1 MLKDIV
7 DTIKDKNTIW
17 VMENRDNGDRIFSKF
32 VTPNLFSSTYVI
44 VSQGVAYI
52 FVHKLDE
59 GNIGDLD
66 KKYSKVFVYTSGQE
80 LKECIASVLKTLNYP
95 KKMLVS
101 YSTMSDEN
109 TDIITHSSYLRM
121 TRIFRG
127 IYREVGK
134 KVKVR
139 SAEMNIYNILSK
151 NSNETLGRLKKL
163 ASLTDEILKLSFE
176 SIKEGQMELD
186 IAYSTK
192 KIMKKVMDEN
202 MKKLN
207 IVSYDFAWDICPIVL
222 VGKNLEKGGHASPS
236 NTKIKRGD
244 TVYYDFGVKA
254 VFEDGEVLYT
264 DMQRMGY
271 LLKENETVAPKK
283 VQHVFDTLVESIAM
297 GIEAMK
303 PGVKGYK
310 VDDIV
315 RGKIYEEYSRDYPHA
330 TGHPV
335 GHEVHGAGAL
345 ISMRGSK
352 RSNLRLVESGVYTLE
367 PRVDIPNGGSIEEM
381 IEVTKDGGVPL
392 CALQTEIYLIK

>member
-1 MLKDIV
+1 MLKDFI

-17 VMENRDNGDRIFSKF
+17 VMENKDNGDRIFSKF

-44 VSQGVAYI
+44 VSQEVAYI

-59 GNIGDLD
+59 GNIGQLD
-66 KKYSKVFVYTSGQE
+66 KKYSKVYIYTTGTE
-80 LKECIASVLKTLNYP
+80 LKEKIAEVLKILNYP

-127 IYREVGK
+127 IYRDAGK

-151 NSNETLGRLKKL
+151 NSNETLSRLRKL
-163 ASLTDEILKLSFE
+163 ATLTDKILKLSFE

-192 KIMKKVMDEN
+192 KIMKKVMDEE
-202 MKKLN
+202 KEKLG

-236 NTKIKRGD
+236 NTKIKHGD
-244 TVYYDFGVKA
+244 TIYYDFGVKA
-254 VFEDGEVLYT
+254 VFEDGEVLFT

-271 LLKENETVAPKK
+271 MLKEGESVAPKK
-283 VQHVFDTLVESIAM
+283 VQHVFDTLVSSIEA

-303 PGVKGYK
+303 PGIKGYK

-315 RGKIYEEYSRDYPHA
+315 RGIIRKEYDRDYPHA

-345 ISMRGSK
+345 ISTRGSK
-352 RSNLRLVESGVYTLE
+352 RASMKLVESGVYTLE

-381 IEVTKDGGVPL
+381 IEVTKSGGVPL
-392 CALQTEIYLIK
+392 CNTQKQIYLIK